1 MVLSKR
7 GRRLIYVHGHALKPA
22 EPALTELSFSAIRSG
37 IQRDYP
43 DDMEALDTVD
53 LELVYYGD
61 LIRDALPDA
70 HYDEDLDVGD
80 RRIALQALQAV
91 PQRKKFGFRQY
102 DTLPGKSALKEFVA
116 DVCAPLLG
124 VLGLTLPLVS
134 RVAPDF
140 VCYLRN
146 ENDFA
151 TRSRE
156 RLRERLIPAM
166 ENGDRLMILA
176 HGMGAVIA
184 FDVLWQLSR
193 DPRFKDYAEVKID
206 TLVTMGAPL
215 CDNFIRRYL
224 LGRNEK
230 GLNRFPGNI
239 ISWQNLA
246 AEDDYVCHDGTVAD
260 DFAVMMRERIVSQI
274 RDYRIYNQAVRYGRS
289 NPHSSVGYLIHP
301 RLSKLIRDWAVSDVQ
316 QASSQ
321 A

>member
-1 MVLSKR
+1 MALSTR

-22 EPALTELSFSAIRSG
+22 EPALAELSLTAVRSG
-37 IQRDYP
+37 MQRDYP
-43 DDMEALDTVD
+43 DDLPTLETVD
-53 LELVYYGD
+53 FELVYYGD
-61 LIRDALPDA
+61 LIREALADA

-80 RRIALQALQAV
+80 RRNALQALQAV

-102 DTLPGKSALKEFVA
+102 DTLPGKSAFKEFVA
-116 DVCAPLLG
+116 DVCAPILG

-146 ENDFA
+146 ENEFA
-151 TRSRE
+151 TRARA

-166 ENGDRLMILA
+166 ENGDRLLIAA
-176 HGMGAVIA
+176 HGMGGVIA
-184 FDVLWQLSR
+184 YDVLWQLSR
-193 DPRFKDYAEVKID
+193 DPRYKDYADVKID

-224 LGRNEK
+224 LGKDQK
-230 GLNRFPGNI
+230 GLTRYPGNI

-260 DFAVMMRERIVSQI
+260 DFSVMMRERIVSQI

-301 RLSKLIRDWAVSDVQ
+301 RFSKLIRDWAVSDVDQ
-316 QASSQ
+316 PSA
-321 A
+321 